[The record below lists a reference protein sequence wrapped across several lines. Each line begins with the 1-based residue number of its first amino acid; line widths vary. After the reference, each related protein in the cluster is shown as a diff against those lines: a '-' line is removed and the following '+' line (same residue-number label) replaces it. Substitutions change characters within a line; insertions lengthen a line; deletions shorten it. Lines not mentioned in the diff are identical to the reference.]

1 VTLVKVMLIP
11 MGSAG
16 DVYPLVG
23 LGAALRGRG
32 HRVEVIAN
40 SYYQPAVA
48 RAGLSFVELGTY
60 EDLRPG
66 LESPDLWHRQKGFLV
81 LARAILPLMRRL
93 YDTIASRY
101 VPGETVVVASSLA
114 LAARVAQDKL
124 GTPLVTVHLQPTAFR
139 SAYETSPFMPW
150 LFSRDWLRVPGKR
163 LLDFLVD
170 VLLLDRVFGHDLN
183 ALRAELGLPRVR
195 RPLYKWWHS
204 PQMVLGLFPDWFAAP
219 QPDWPPQA
227 RLTGFPLYDD
237 PGQQGLPK
245 EAEDYLAGGG
255 APIVF
260 TPGSAMRHGQQF
272 FAESVAACRSLGR
285 RGLLLTRFPEQV
297 PADLPEGIRHFD
309 YLPLSQVLPHAAAL
323 VCHGGI
329 GTVAQ
334 ALAAGVPQ
342 LLMPMAFD
350 QFPNAA
356 RLERLG
362 VARALPP
369 KDYRAPAV
377 AGALAEL
384 LGSAEVARQC
394 QAIAKRSQDRNA
406 LEEACLAVEE
416 LAQEAG
422 LRPE

>member
-1 VTLVKVMLIP
+1 MNVMLIP

-16 DVYPLVG
+16 DVYPLVD

-40 SYYQPAVA
+40 GYYQAAVE
-48 RAGLSFVELGTY
+48 RAGLPFVELGTY
-60 EDLRPG
+60 DDLRPG
-66 LESPDLWHRQKGFLV
+66 LESPDLWHRQKGLLV

-93 YDTIASRY
+93 YDAIASRY

-114 LAARVAQDKL
+114 FAARVAQDKL
-124 GTPLVTVHLQPTAFR
+124 GAPLVTVHLQPTAFR
-139 SAYETSPFMPW
+139 SAYETPAFLPW
-150 LFSRDWLRVPGKR
+150 LFSRDWLRVPAKR
-163 LLDFLVD
+163 LLDWLLD
-170 VLLLDRVFGHDLN
+170 VLLLDRAFGRDIN
-183 ALRAELGLPRVR
+183 ALRAELALPPVR
-195 RPLYKWWHS
+195 RPLYRWWHS
-204 PQMVLGLFPDWFAAP
+204 PQCVLGLFPDWFAAP
-219 QPDWPPQA
+219 QPDWPPHV

-245 EAEDYLAGGG
+245 EAEGYLAGG
-255 APIVF
+255 APPIVF
-260 TPGSAMRHGQQF
+260 TPGSAMRHGQRF

-297 PADLPEGIRHFD
+297 PADLPEGTRHFD
-309 YLPLSQVLPHAAAL
+309 YLPLSQVLPRAAAL

-342 LLMPMAFD
+342 LLMSMAFD

-369 KDYRAPAV
+369 QDYCAPAV
-377 AGALAEL
+377 ASALSEL
-384 LGSAEVARQC
+384 LGSAEVERQC
-394 QAIAKRSQDRNA
+394 QAVAKKSRGCNA
-406 LEEACLAVEE
+406 LEEACLVVEE
-416 LAQEAG
+416 LAQEIR
-422 LRPE
+422 LRSE